1 VKAVGRHL
9 ILEMWGCKNLNSVE
23 VTEQALRELVAALDV
38 TLLDLKVYPFAPIG
52 ITGMAI
58 VSESH
63 LVIHTWPEYGYAAV
77 DLFTCGPKRDP
88 EAAVGVLR
96 EHYAPDHVQVMEM
109 VRGQM
114 DDEWR
119 PRPKQRER
127 SLTGVGA

>member
-1 VKAVGRHL
+1 
-9 ILEMWGCKNLNSVE
+9 MWGCKNLNSVE
-23 VTEQALRELVAALDV
+23 TAEQALHELVDALDV

-77 DLFTCGPKRDP
+77 DLFTCGSSRDP

-96 EHYAPDHVQVMEM
+96 EHYAPDHMQVMEM
-109 VRGQM
+109 VRGQI
-114 DDEWR
+114 DDAWR
-119 PRPKQRER
+119 PRAEPSGRER
-127 SLTGVGA
+127 DLCAVAG